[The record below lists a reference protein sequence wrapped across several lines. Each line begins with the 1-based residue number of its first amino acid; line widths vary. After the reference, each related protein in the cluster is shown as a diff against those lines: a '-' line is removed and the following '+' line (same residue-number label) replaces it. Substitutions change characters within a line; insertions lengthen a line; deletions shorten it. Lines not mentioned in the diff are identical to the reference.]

1 MKKVTL
7 MFAGAVV
14 AAGLLA
20 GCGSSVDENKTPEQ
34 IRQEIASWDSAK
46 IQKAVDEYT
55 KAIAAKTE
63 ELNAALAK
71 VKDLL
76 AAGTARRQ
84 GPPAE
89 GRGRQ
94 DRRIVEEA
102 EGQHGGLRRRPEG
115 EGGEVIRTGTAG

>member
-71 VKDLL
+71 VKDLSPQEL
-76 AAGTARRQ
+76 IGESLKKLKDNMAAY
-84 GPPAE
+84 AE
-89 GRGRQ
+89 GLK
-94 DRRIVEEA
+94 A
-102 EGQHGGLRRRPEG
+102 K
-115 EGGEVIRTGTAG
+115 AAK

>member
-46 IQKAVDEYT
+46 ILKAVDEYT

-71 VKDLL
+71 VKDLSPQEL
-76 AAGTARRQ
+76 LGDKGRQLKAEADKIGESLKKLKDNMAAY
-84 GPPAE
+84 AE
-89 GRGRQ
+89 GLK
-94 DRRIVEEA
+94 A
-102 EGQHGGLRRRPEG
+102 K
-115 EGGEVIRTGTAG
+115 AAK